1 MHSSKV
7 RTTLS
12 SNSFQFHPDPNDY
25 TGVSTSVVISAGS
38 VTVTVPVTTNEDNF
52 VEPDEYFSATLSL
65 PGAQEAVA
73 VGSPD
78 VAFVTITDTICMFE
92 IGIPGLVHS
101 LLGIPHMM
109 LLNCTVH
116 AIINWTVFS
125 FHISLQP

>member
-1 MHSSKV
+1 MY
-7 RTTLS
+7 
-12 SNSFQFHPDPNDY
+12 SFQIHPDPNDY

-78 VAFVTITDTICMFE
+78 VAFVTITDTTRMFE
-92 IGIPGLVHS
+92 IGIPGWVHTP
-101 LLGIPHMM
+101 LGILHMM
-109 LLNCTVH
+109 LINCTVY
-116 AIINWTVFS
+116 ATITWTVFS